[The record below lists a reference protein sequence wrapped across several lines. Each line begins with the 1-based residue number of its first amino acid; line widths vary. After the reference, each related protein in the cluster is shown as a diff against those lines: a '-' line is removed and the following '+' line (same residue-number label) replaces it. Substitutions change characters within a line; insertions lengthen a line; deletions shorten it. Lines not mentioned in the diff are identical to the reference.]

1 MKKKILI
8 GIVIVLMVLVSVVAF
23 AENTQSAEG
32 ETAPTGEGATKN
44 YNWKYYP
51 DEKTKTAVTFTSTD
65 NKERSVTI
73 PTYLLPTAP
82 DKLNAKFESDG
93 AFIITVNTRGKGNQL
108 DKGIWNITPLGE
120 GEGYKYT
127 LYDEENNEKQVFGL
141 VQSGGNTI
149 LIDNLESGE
158 GYILDAQGNE
168 MKWLGKVGAC
178 NEEKNININCYSLKN
193 PNQPIIFPKC
203 EKKNNENTECRER
216 SGLLTWLREDSC
228 YYNGKQL
235 QYDDDDKTCSLLTK
249 NAAGEAEVLFVNKSS
264 GKTTNVTFKCTKE
277 AKSYSDCTCTTM
289 EEGATKGN
297 ICDTATYNKV
307 KSLKR
312 TDDVKKG
319 FTTGAEMASNVGQF
333 IELGRNYGWW
343 KTSEEFLIFENLF
356 EKSVLLRSIFEPER
370 AICELNV
377 GISDLLTEGFL
388 PTVDGKS
395 GADIQVERYLFK
407 KINITTG
414 REKESYYR
422 YKVTFDVNG
431 AYILKYSPV
440 DSSGKPIYEYKTS
453 FTVYLDDTNITGKIE
468 LSNKETY
475 SYGTMAVGHPLMI
488 KSNKYFKKACIKFHD
503 IDDLEA
509 NVQGYLREN
518 NNEVCNDVEDAYVP
532 SLSEI
537 KMEREEEKEGG
548 GGGGGG
554 GEGGYSIPSV
564 EVEV

>member
-1 MKKKILI
+1 M
-8 GIVIVLMVLVSVVAF
+8 
-23 AENTQSAEG
+23 
-32 ETAPTGEGATKN
+32 
-44 YNWKYYP
+44 
-51 DEKTKTAVTFTSTD
+51 
-65 NKERSVTI
+65 
-73 PTYLLPTAP
+73 
-82 DKLNAKFESDG
+82 
-93 AFIITVNTRGKGNQL
+93 
-108 DKGIWNITPLGE
+108 
-120 GEGYKYT
+120 
-127 LYDEENNEKQVFGL
+127 
-141 VQSGGNTI
+141 
-149 LIDNLESGE
+149 
-158 GYILDAQGNE
+158 
-168 MKWLGKVGAC
+168 
-178 NEEKNININCYSLKN
+178 
-193 PNQPIIFPKC
+193 
-203 EKKNNENTECRER
+203 
-216 SGLLTWLREDSC
+216 
-228 YYNGKQL
+228 
-235 QYDDDDKTCSLLTK
+235 
-249 NAAGEAEVLFVNKSS
+249 
-264 GKTTNVTFKCTKE
+264 
-277 AKSYSDCTCTTM
+277 
-289 EEGATKGN
+289 
-297 ICDTATYNKV
+297 
-307 KSLKR
+307 
-312 TDDVKKG
+312 
-319 FTTGAEMASNVGQF
+319 
-333 IELGRNYGWW
+333 
-343 KTSEEFLIFENLF
+343 LIFRISLPDGVSGQIRRDSPGFPAFLAF
-356 EKSVLLRSIFEPER
+356 EKSVLLRSILEPER

-395 GADIQVERYLFK
+395 GADIQAERYLFK
-407 KINITTG
+407 KINTTTG

-475 SYGTMAVGHPLMI
+475 SYGTTTVGHPLMI

-554 GEGGYSIPSV
+554 EGGYSIPSV

>member
-8 GIVIVLMVLVSVVAF
+8 GIVVALAVLIGINVSNAQDTTAF
-23 AENTQSAEG
+23 TEVDILCENIQCVSPLICKNGQCIQPPSEQVK
-32 ETAPTGEGATKN
+32 TKN
-44 YNWKYYP
+44 YNINSDNYNYIFVFKDYPSKSITVPKYL
-51 DEKTKTAVTFTSTD
+51 FGSTD
-65 NKERSVTI
+65 PNS
-73 PTYLLPTAP
+73 
-82 DKLNAKFESDG
+82 LNGEFDPYRNS
-93 AFIITVNTRGKGNQL
+93 IIFTVDTRGKGNQL
-108 DKGIWNITPLGE
+108 GKGIWEITPLGQ
-120 GEGYKYT
+120 GKGYKYT
-127 LYDEENNEKQVFGL
+127 LYDKENKEQQVFEL

-178 NEEKNININCYSLKN
+178 DNGQTINCYSTTN
-193 PNQPIIFPKC
+193 PDRPIIF
-203 EKKNNENTECRER
+203 TECGKGTACSER

-235 QYDDDDKTCSLLTK
+235 QYDSKTCSLLTK
-249 NAAGEAEVLFVNKSS
+249 NAAGEAEALLVDPD
-264 GKTTNVTFKCTKE
+264 GKTTTVTFKCTKE
-277 AKSYSDCTCTTM
+277 ATSYDECSCSI
-289 EEGATKGN
+289 ENNE
-297 ICDTATYNKV
+297 ICNKV

-319 FTTGAEMASNVGQF
+319 FTTGAEMAGNVGQF

-343 KTSEEFLIFENLF
+343 KTSEDFLIFENLF
-356 EKSVLLRSIFEPER
+356 EKSVLLRSILEPER

-395 GADIQVERYLFK
+395 GADIQAERYLFK
-407 KINITTG
+407 KINTTTG

-475 SYGTMAVGHPLMI
+475 SYGTTTVGHPLMI

-554 GEGGYSIPSV
+554 EGGYSIPSV